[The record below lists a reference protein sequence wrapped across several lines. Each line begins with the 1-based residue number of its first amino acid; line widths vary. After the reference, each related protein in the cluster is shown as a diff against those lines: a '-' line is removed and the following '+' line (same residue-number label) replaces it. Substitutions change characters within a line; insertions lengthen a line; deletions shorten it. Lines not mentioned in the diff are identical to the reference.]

1 MIPVTDDHGES
12 AGFVKHF
19 GVGAGKVGK
28 LPQWRILFEN
38 DLAIVVGV
46 DLQGVPLADAHGA
59 ADLFGDD
66 DPAEVVDSSYDS
78 GCFHLSISP

>member
-28 LPQWRILFEN
+28 LPQGRILFEN

-46 DLQGVPLADAHGA
+46 DLQGVAATYNIDTESLVPLVFNRLDYCG
-59 ADLFGDD
+59 
-66 DPAEVVDSSYDS
+66 
-78 GCFHLSISP
+78 